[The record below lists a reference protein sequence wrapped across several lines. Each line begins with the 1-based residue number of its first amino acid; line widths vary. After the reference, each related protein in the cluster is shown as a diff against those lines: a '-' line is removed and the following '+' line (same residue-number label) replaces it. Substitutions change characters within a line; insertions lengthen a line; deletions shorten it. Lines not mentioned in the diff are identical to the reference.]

1 MKRMKTGLLSAM
13 LLFALALSGWEADM
27 LGKKLV
33 RHNKT
38 GSILDEN
45 RKTVLNFSTVP
56 ADDFGLVKTT
66 LENGE
71 WTLDTREFFKKNN
84 TGYVLVFW
92 QGLRTADFVLPEP
105 GKSFSEKVNTAEI
118 VATTGTPALQFFGRT
133 AKSDFYAKN
142 QRTETPA
149 EGGLMRIVNVN
160 SALASDTKQC
170 SLRQVF
176 ARGGVYRIRSA
187 KFYVQEPE
195 KIKAREQNLLVNGHA
210 EQKLM
215 YNPRTRFEYQQ
226 YAHNGK
232 HLDWFGKEFVEGK
245 NKKVLL
251 DSSEK
256 HSGKYSFRIEWD
268 AASNTYAPYI
278 QFAPVPV
285 KPQAPVCMSAWIK
298 AEKPAVATLRLFTSG
313 GTAVVK
319 TIQVDTQWKR
329 YEMYLPQWGEKTPGV
344 SVSDRILTEQGTEFN
359 LACPAVGLNSA
370 GKIWVDDVVYFFGGR
385 TKDQPLEKVYLS
397 GKLDHDVSYYFTGE
411 PVLLN
416 LHFNHLSDKELSGEL
431 SYEIR
436 DFEGKTLL
444 RKDAGKIS
452 LKANEDLD
460 KELTVTLPEHL
471 RGAFN
476 IVVEFKAEG
485 KTYPAN
491 FYAGVLEK
499 NTNLS
504 PRIGLELAPHQNT
517 KYAIP
522 YYKDFRIGFT
532 RICWQPDPMHKEQFQ
547 VASEF
552 GAAGIKV
559 ILASGAQIVKNPET
573 YLPILKENV
582 RKYKGLIEIYES
594 TNESNLIPYITPEK
608 DVEGMRL
615 LRETVKSIDPAAKI
629 AGPASC
635 HTDLPWTES
644 VLAKGGAKY
653 LDIITEHPYR
663 NSPEYPDLALEM
675 QNWRKVIDRY
685 KPGMPHYSSEAGR
698 CQESVLPGN
707 MIDDFTRQQ
716 TSLDIRNIIQAFA
729 GGVERYVQFIFS
741 AWQPGITYNVMF
753 RGNGANNGTPVPG
766 LTMYAMRALTDR
778 LEDAKIERR
787 VKFGSD
793 YRCYIFDHGKKR
805 TATFWKCD
813 GAPAKITFSEDD
825 AEKLAVYDFMGTRIP
840 SNEFSVNQSPKY
852 IDSTLSAAEFEQLL
866 LKANI
871 SDSSQ
876 KKLDVACDPVS
887 ETAFGVKVRNL
898 TGKPIDCTV
907 TIETA
912 GLVKGKNSVRI
923 TGIPGETEKII
934 PFELNSAK
942 IDNVEKNVRISV
954 QTPGSEKITAEAK
967 LSALFVS
974 RAPARLTIDGDL
986 SDWPENAKAIRLDGK
1001 NVRWKAKSW
1010 GAKED
1015 AVCADVRFAWD
1026 YDFLYFSAVVR
1037 KPDFFGAKDAKN
1049 LSKLFHFDSFQLG
1062 FDTMKNALPGEK
1074 SLGNDDFEYDL
1085 GEHDGKPL
1093 VYRRKSSAAVYDSLT
1108 KEVGA
1113 AKEVLFALK
1122 QYPDRTVYEAAFPRR
1137 AVSPFKL
1144 QPGSAMKTGVLLNL
1158 NNGKERVGY
1167 LELTDGLSDKYPA
1180 KWIDF
1185 ILLP

>member
-1 MKRMKTGLLSAM
+1 
-13 LLFALALSGWEADM
+13 
-27 LGKKLV
+27 
-33 RHNKT
+33 
-38 GSILDEN
+38 
-45 RKTVLNFSTVP
+45 
-56 ADDFGLVKTT
+56 
-66 LENGE
+66 
-71 WTLDTREFFKKNN
+71 
-84 TGYVLVFW
+84 
-92 QGLRTADFVLPEP
+92 
-105 GKSFSEKVNTAEI
+105 
-118 VATTGTPALQFFGRT
+118 
-133 AKSDFYAKN
+133 
-142 QRTETPA
+142 
-149 EGGLMRIVNVN
+149 
-160 SALASDTKQC
+160 
-170 SLRQVF
+170 
-176 ARGGVYRIRSA
+176 
-187 KFYVQEPE
+187 
-195 KIKAREQNLLVNGHA
+195 
-210 EQKLM
+210 
-215 YNPRTRFEYQQ
+215 
-226 YAHNGK
+226 
-232 HLDWFGKEFVEGK
+232 
-245 NKKVLL
+245 
-251 DSSEK
+251 
-256 HSGKYSFRIEWD
+256 
-268 AASNTYAPYI
+268 
-278 QFAPVPV
+278 
-285 KPQAPVCMSAWIK
+285 
-298 AEKPAVATLRLFTSG
+298 
-313 GTAVVK
+313 
-319 TIQVDTQWKR
+319 
-329 YEMYLPQWGEKTPGV
+329 
-344 SVSDRILTEQGTEFN
+344 
-359 LACPAVGLNSA
+359 
-370 GKIWVDDVVYFFGGR
+370 
-385 TKDQPLEKVYLS
+385 
-397 GKLDHDVSYYFTGE
+397 
-411 PVLLN
+411 
-416 LHFNHLSDKELSGEL
+416 
-431 SYEIR
+431 
-436 DFEGKTLL
+436 
-444 RKDAGKIS
+444 
-452 LKANEDLD
+452 
-460 KELTVTLPEHL
+460 
-471 RGAFN
+471 
-476 IVVEFKAEG
+476 
-485 KTYPAN
+485 
-491 FYAGVLEK
+491 
-499 NTNLS
+499 
-504 PRIGLELAPHQNT
+504 
-517 KYAIP
+517 
-522 YYKDFRIGFT
+522 
-532 RICWQPDPMHKEQFQ
+532 
-547 VASEF
+547 
-552 GAAGIKV
+552 
-559 ILASGAQIVKNPET
+559 
-573 YLPILKENV
+573 
-582 RKYKGLIEIYES
+582 
-594 TNESNLIPYITPEK
+594 
-608 DVEGMRL
+608 
-615 LRETVKSIDPAAKI
+615 
-629 AGPASC
+629 
-635 HTDLPWTES
+635 
-644 VLAKGGAKY
+644 
-653 LDIITEHPYR
+653 
-663 NSPEYPDLALEM
+663 
-675 QNWRKVIDRY
+675 
-685 KPGMPHYSSEAGR
+685 
-698 CQESVLPGN
+698 

-813 GAPAKITFSEDD
+813 GAPAKITFSKDD

-876 KKLDVACDPVS
+876 KKLDIACDPVS

-923 TGIPGETEKII
+923 TGLPGETEKII

-967 LSALFVS
+967 LSALFVTK
-974 RAPARLTIDGDL
+974 APARLTIDGDL

-1010 GAKED
+1010 
-1015 AVCADVRFAWD
+1015 
-1026 YDFLYFSAVVR
+1026 
-1037 KPDFFGAKDAKN
+1037 GAKDAKN

>member
-1 MKRMKTGLLSAM
+1 MKKILSLSLTLCAACLLAWDVSM
-13 LLFALALSGWEADM
+13 QD
-27 LGKKLV
+27 KHV
-33 RHNKT
+33 RRFEKG
-38 GSILDEN
+38 GSVVDKNN
-45 RKTVLNFSTVP
+45 RTVLNFGTSPAQDFSLLKVEVADGEMTV
-56 ADDFGLVKTT
+56 
-66 LENGE
+66 
-71 WTLDTREFFKKNN
+71 DTRAFFEKNN
-84 TGYVLVFW
+84 KGYVLLFW
-92 QGLRTADFVLPEP
+92 QGIKQSEFVYPEE
-105 GKSFSEKVNTAEI
+105 GKTFSEKVNTARVI
-118 VATTGTPALQFFGRT
+118 ASPGTPALQFFGNR
-133 AKSDFYAKN
+133 KKGQFYAKVN
-142 QRTETPA
+142 ETETKEKDGMVCITNTNARLPKDA
-149 EGGLMRIVNVN
+149 
-160 SALASDTKQC
+160 AWC

-176 ARGGVYRIRSA
+176 SKAGVFKIRSA
-187 KFYVQEPE
+187 SLTTELPQKTKAVE
-195 KIKAREQNLLVNGHA
+195 KNLIFNGHA
-210 EQKLM
+210 EQGGM
-215 YNPRTRFEYQQ
+215 YNPGVRFEYLE
-226 YAHNGK
+226 YAHNGEFR
-232 HLDWFGKEFVEGK
+232 DWLGKRYVAPG
-245 NKKVLL
+245 NDDAVAL
-251 DSSEK
+251 DSAEK
-256 HSGKYSFRIEWD
+256 HSGKYSFRIQWD
-268 AASNTYAPYI
+268 GATNNWSPGI
-278 QFAPVPV
+278 SFAPVAV
-285 KPQAPVCMSAWIK
+285 KPQTTVAMSAWIK
-298 AEKPAVATLRLFTSG
+298 AEKPTTVRMALATSG
-313 GTAVVK
+313 GTSISKAFR
-319 TIQVDTQWKR
+319 VDTEWKR
-329 YEMYLPQWGEKTPGV
+329 YEMFIPSWGEPTPGL
-344 SVSDRILTEQGTEFN
+344 SVSPRILTEQGTEFN
-359 LACPAVGLNSA
+359 LACPAVGLAGA
-370 GKIWVDDVVYFFGGR
+370 GKIWVDDVVYFFGGH
-385 TKDQPLEKVYLS
+385 TKDQPLNRIYLS
-397 GKLDHDVSYYFTGE
+397 GKLNHDNSYYFTGE
-411 PVLLN
+411 PIKLD
-416 LHFNHLSDKELSGEL
+416 LHFNHLGKEGFTGNL

-436 DFEGKTLL
+436 DFLGKTIATKTL
-444 RKDAGKIS
+444 GKRTFSPNEERDEAVTVIPP
-452 LKANEDLD
+452 AN
-460 KELTVTLPEHL
+460 L

-476 IVVEFKAEG
+476 IVVNLENGDEKHSA
-485 KTYPAN
+485 A
-491 FYAGVLEK
+491 FYAGILEK
-499 NTNLS
+499 NNKLM
-504 PRIGLELAPHQNT
+504 PRIGVELGTNQNSRLI
-517 KYAIP
+517 IP
-522 YYKDFRIGFT
+522 YYKDFRIGAA
-532 RICWQPDPMHKEQFQ
+532 RIFWEIEKPLAKENFE
-547 VASEF
+547 VARDF
-552 GAAGIKV
+552 GRAGIKV
-559 ILASGAQIVKNPET
+559 ILSSGSAIKANQEA
-573 YLPILKENV
+573 YLKALKENL
-582 RKYKGLIEIYES
+582 RKSIGLIEIYES
-594 TNESNLIPYITPEK
+594 TNESNLIPSFTPRNNA
-608 DVEGMRL
+608 DMIRL
-615 LRETVKSIDPAAKI
+615 LHDTVKAIDPAAKI

-644 VLAKGGAKY
+644 VLAAGAWKY
-653 LDIITEHPYR
+653 LDIVTEHPYR
-663 NSPEYPDLALEM
+663 NSPEIPDYAQEIAT
-675 QNWRKVIDRY
+675 WRKTIDKY
-685 KPGMPHYSSEAGR
+685 KPGMPHHASEAGR
-698 CQESVLPGN
+698 CNESVMPGN
-707 MIDDFTRQQ
+707 MIDDFSRSQ
-716 TSLDIRNIIQAFA
+716 TALDIRNIIQAFA
-729 GGVERYVQFIFS
+729 GGVERYMQFTLS
-741 AWQPGITYNVMF
+741 AWHPGITYNVMF
-753 RGNGANNGTPVPG
+753 RGNLANNRTPVPG
-766 LTMYAMRALTDR
+766 LTMYAIRALLDR

-787 VKFGSD
+787 VKFGSA
-793 YRCYIFDHGKKR
+793 YRCYIFDHGDKR
-805 TATFWKCD
+805 TAVIWKWD
-813 GAPAKITFSEDD
+813 GKPATLDFKKND
-825 AEKLAVYDFMGTRIP
+825 AQKLAFYDFMGSRIHANGMEL
-840 SNEFSVNQSPKY
+840 NEFPVY

-876 KKLDVACDPVS
+876 KKLDIACDPVS

-967 LSALFVS
+967 LSALFVT

-1015 AVCADVRFAWD
+1015 AVCADIRFAWD

-1037 KPDFFGAKDAKN
+1037 KPDIFGAKDAKN

>member
-1 MKRMKTGLLSAM
+1 MKRIKTGLLSAM
-13 LLFALALSGWEADM
+13 LLFALTALGWEADM
-27 LGKKLV
+27 QGKKLV
-33 RHNKT
+33 RYNKS
-38 GSILDEN
+38 GAIFDESRKMIL
-45 RKTVLNFSTVP
+45 RFSTVP
-56 ADDFGLVKTT
+56 ADDFGLLKTN

-71 WTLDTREFFKKNN
+71 WILDTREFFQKNN
-84 TGYVLVFW
+84 VGYVLVFW
-92 QGLRTADFVLPEP
+92 EGLRTADFVLPEP
-105 GKSFSEKVNTAEI
+105 GKSFSEKTNTAEV
-118 VATTGTPALQFFGRT
+118 VATSGTPALQFFGRT

-142 QRTETPA
+142 QKTEKPA
-149 EGGLMRIVNVN
+149 ENGLMRIVNTN
-160 SALASDTKQC
+160 SSLAPDTKQC

-176 ARGGVYRIRSA
+176 SRAGIYKIRSA

-195 KIKAREQNLLVNGHA
+195 KVQSQSKNLIVNGHA
-210 EQKLM
+210 EHKLM

-226 YAHNGK
+226 NAHNGQ
-232 HLDWFGKEFVEGK
+232 HLDWSGKEFVEGK

-285 KPQAPVCMSAWIK
+285 KPQAPVSMSAWIK
-298 AEKPAVATLRLFTSG
+298 AEKPAVVTLRLFTSG

-319 TIQVDTQWKR
+319 TIQVGTQWKR
-329 YEMYLPQWGEKTPGV
+329 YEMYLPAWGEKTPGV

-370 GKIWVDDVVYFFGGR
+370 GKIWVDDVVYFFGGH

-411 PVLLN
+411 PVRLN

-444 RKDAGKIS
+444 RKDAGKIT

-485 KTYPAN
+485 KTYPVN

-499 NTNLS
+499 NPKLS
-504 PRIGLELAPHQNT
+504 PRIGLELGPYQNT
-517 KYAIP
+517 KFAIP

-532 RICWQPDPMHKEQFQ
+532 RIAWEPNPMHKEQFQ

-559 ILASGAQIVKNPET
+559 ILSSGAQIIKNPET
-573 YLPILKENV
+573 YLPILKENI

-615 LRETVKSIDPAAKI
+615 LRETVKAIDPAAKI

-663 NSPEYPDLALEM
+663 NSPEYPDLALEV
-675 QNWRKVIDRY
+675 QGWRKTIDRY

-729 GGVERYVQFIFS
+729 GGVERYVQFLFS
-741 AWQPGITYNVMF
+741 AWQPGISYNVMF

-787 VKFGSD
+787 IKFGSD

-813 GAPAKITFSEDD
+813 GAPAKIAFSKND

-852 IDSTLSAAEFEQLL
+852 IDSTLSAAELEQLL
-866 LKANI
+866 LRGNL

-876 KKLDVACDPVS
+876 KKIAVACDPVS

-898 TGKPIDCTV
+898 TGKPLDCTV
-907 TIETA
+907 TVETA

-942 IDNVEKNVRISV
+942 IDNTEKSVRISV
-954 QTPGSEKITAEAK
+954 QTPGSEKITSDVK

-974 RAPARLTIDGDL
+974 KSPARLTIDGDL
-986 SDWPENAKAIRLDGK
+986 SDWPETAKAIRLDGK

-1010 GAKED
+1010 SAKED
-1015 AVCADVRFAWD
+1015 AVYADVRFAWD
-1026 YDFLYFSAVVR
+1026 YDFLYFSAVVH
-1037 KPDFFGAKDAKN
+1037 KPDFFGAKGAKN
-1049 LSKLFHFDSFQLG
+1049 LPQLFLFDGFQLG
-1062 FDTMKNALPGEK
+1062 FDTTKNALPGANG
-1074 SLGNDDFEYDL
+1074 LGDDDFEYDL
-1085 GEHDGKPL
+1085 GMFENKPL
-1093 VYRRKSSAAVYDSLT
+1093 VYRRKSSASVYDSLT
-1108 KEVGA
+1108 KAVGA
-1113 AKEVLFALK
+1113 ADEVLFALK